1 MYGISSNVKTYLD
14 ALFSKTALNILYIL
28 QEVCV
33 RAILLMQ
40 LVTLLKKNSGP
51 GAVWAFSW

>member
-28 QEVCV
+28 QGVCV

-40 LVTLLKKNSGP
+40 FVTT
-51 GAVWAFSW
+51 

>member
-1 MYGISSNVKTYLD
+1 MYDISSNLKTYLD